1 MGITPPE
8 FLASLRSAHA
18 QDHLAEG
25 ISRPHPYLASVSHTD
40 AVNRGDGQGC
50 DRQFHCRRIKT
61 FPSTSASICVRR
73 KQSRAS

>member
-25 ISRPHPYLASVSHTD
+25 ISRPHHYLA
-40 AVNRGDGQGC
+40 
-50 DRQFHCRRIKT
+50 
-61 FPSTSASICVRR
+61 
-73 KQSRAS
+73 RADTPMRLIGRMGKGATGSFTAE